1 MIGSDR
7 TMNYAYCRVSTTNQN
22 IEQQIE
28 LLKSKYQID
37 KVFAEKLSGKEL
49 YNRNQLALLLDTVQ
63 SGDTIFVQSLDR
75 LGRNTTDVLSLV
87 EALKTKEVELHILEL
102 GGVDITSAEG
112 KLIVSV
118 LASVATMQRE
128 QMLEKQAVGI
138 ARAKLESPDKYK
150 GKQQSPKTLKACED
164 AVALLNKGLTKEQAS
179 KAVGI
184 GVATLYRF
192 LKTNR

>member
-1 MIGSDR
+1 
-7 TMNYAYCRVSTTNQN
+7 MNYAYCRVSTSDQN

-49 YNRNQLALLLDTVQ
+49 NNRQQLTLLLDIVE

-75 LGRNTTDVLSLV
+75 LGRNTTDILELV
-87 EALKTKEVELHILEL
+87 EQLKHKQVELHILEL

-112 KLIVSV
+112 KLIISV

-128 QMLEKQAVGI
+128 QMLEKQAIGI
-138 ARAKLESPDKYK
+138 ARARLESPEKYK
-150 GKQQSPKTLKACED
+150 GKQQSPKTTKACKD
-164 AVALLNKGLTKEQAS
+164 AVALLNRGLTKEQAS

-192 LKTNR
+192 LKAREQNT

>member
-1 MIGSDR
+1 
-7 TMNYAYCRVSTTNQN
+7 MNYGYCRVSTSDQN
-22 IEQQIE
+22 IQQQVE

-37 KVFAEKLSGKEL
+37 KVFAEKQSGKEL
-49 YNRNQLALLLDTVQ
+49 YNRRQLTLLLDAVE

-75 LGRNTTDVLSLV
+75 LGRNTTDVLELV
-87 EALKTKEVELHILEL
+87 ELLKHKQVELHILEL

-112 KLIVSV
+112 KLIISV

-138 ARAKLESPDKYK
+138 ARAKAETPEKYQ
-150 GKQQSPKTLKACED
+150 GKRQSPKTIKACQD
-164 AVALLNKGLTKEQAS
+164 ALALLNKGLTKEQAS

-192 LKTNR
+192 LKSNQSNN

>member
-1 MIGSDR
+1 
-7 TMNYAYCRVSTTNQN
+7 MNYAYCRVSTTDQN

-37 KVFAEKLSGKEL
+37 RVFAEKLSGKEL

-75 LGRNTTDVLSLV
+75 LGRNTTDVLVLV
-87 EALKTKEVELHILEL
+87 ELLKQKQVELHILEL

-112 KLIVSV
+112 KLIISV

-138 ARAKLESPDKYK
+138 ARAKLESPEKYK
-150 GKQQSPKTLKACED
+150 GKQQYPRL
-164 AVALLNKGLTKEQAS
+164 
-179 KAVGI
+179 
-184 GVATLYRF
+184 
-192 LKTNR
+192 